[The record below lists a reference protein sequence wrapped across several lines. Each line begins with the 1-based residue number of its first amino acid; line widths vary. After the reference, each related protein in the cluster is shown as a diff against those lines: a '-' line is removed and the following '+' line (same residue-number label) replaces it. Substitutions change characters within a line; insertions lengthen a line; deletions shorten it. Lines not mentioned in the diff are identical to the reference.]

1 MIAFFFILGN
11 ISMMKSDPNQI
22 TTKHPIGSL
31 NPELP
36 HQSVVDDLNKYGQKL
51 VASADHDCKSAK
63 DQIMKMVSFK
73 RQKEQ
78 DQGLGLSSFKLSLVE
93 EDQQPAPTLENFE
106 DYAPV
111 DVPTPAQTPTRSI
124 SLQLR
129 NCNDGQPKSANEYQ
143 TLHQSQFSSELR
155 VPSMEKKGKD
165 DLSYFYDTPA
175 SFDTLPKQ
183 AVQCPSEWEET
194 TKREGEASVR
204 I

>member
-1 MIAFFFILGN
+1 MNPRYRPENAPEVPYFGRGYRKDFVGLRVKNATPEQIDGVVEFGMEKVDVSLYNFLFF
-11 ISMMKSDPNQI
+11 MDMKY
-22 TTKHPIGSL
+22 
-31 NPELP
+31 
-36 HQSVVDDLNKYGQKL
+36 KYYCT
-51 VASADHDCKSAK
+51 DF
-63 DQIMKMVSFK
+63 VS
-73 RQKEQ
+73 RAWQHV
-78 DQGLGLSSFKLSLVE
+78 LVE
-93 EDQQPAPTLENFE
+93 EDQQTAPTLENFE